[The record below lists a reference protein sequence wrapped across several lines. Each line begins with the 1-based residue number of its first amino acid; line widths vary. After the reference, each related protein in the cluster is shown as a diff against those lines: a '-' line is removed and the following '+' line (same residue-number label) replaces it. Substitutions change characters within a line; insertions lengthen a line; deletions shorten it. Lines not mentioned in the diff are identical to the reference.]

1 MCGSGL
7 AYHLRSFVGA
17 QIHKQENLAD
27 ILGTLVHG
35 SASMSLLADEIDDEV
50 DANCFWHFL

>member
-50 DANCFWHFL
+50 DANCF